1 VSRGVATLA
10 LLAALASP
18 VLADKVPKPGPPRV
32 AKVEP
37 PSWWPGHTI
46 NPVRLLIRG
55 QNLGG
60 ARVEPAPGLSIGALR
75 ANERGSYLFVDVS
88 IDASAS
94 PGPRTL
100 RVSSPGGTT
109 TAPFEVLAPLFP
121 QGRFAGIN
129 PDDVVYLIMPDRF
142 ANGDPKNDDP
152 AVSKG
157 LLDRAR
163 ARYYHGGDLQGVIDR
178 LPYLKDLGVTALW
191 LNPWYD
197 NVDHL
202 NARESYDGAPITDYH
217 GYGAVDFYAVEEHFG
232 DLAKLRELV
241 DKAHAAGLKIVQDQ
255 VANHSGPYH
264 PWVQD
269 PPTPSWYNGTADKHL
284 DCTWQTWTLAD
295 PHSPER
301 MQRETL
307 QGWFVN
313 ILPDLNQDDPEVA
326 RYVIQNSLWW
336 VDVTGLDA
344 IRQDTL
350 PYVPRRF
357 WSEWMTA
364 IKRDH
369 STLSVVG
376 ELFDG
381 DPALVSFFEGG
392 ATRYDGV
399 DSGLD
404 TLFDFPLYYPIRSA
418 FAQGQ
423 SIRPLAQML
432 ARDRLYL
439 RSGSLWT
446 FLGLHDVPRFMN
458 EPGAT
463 TAGLKLAMTFLLTA
477 RGTPLLYYG
486 DELALPGG
494 ADPDNRRDFPGGF
507 PGDAASGFEAA
518 GRTPEQQAVWDH
530 VRRLAR
536 LRAELPALRRG
547 TTVHLLATDQAYAFA
562 RVTGSAE
569 SAVVIFN
576 NDTKPA
582 SLLVPVAGIRLA
594 DGALL
599 EDRLGAGPELRVDA
613 GQLSVRLPARSGAVY
628 TRQSPAQ

>member
-1 VSRGVATLA
+1 MRPAVGTLA
-10 LLAALASP
+10 LCGALAAPAF
-18 VLADKVPKPGPPRV
+18 AAKAQKPAPPRV
-32 AKVEP
+32 AKLEP

-46 NPVRLLIRG
+46 DPVRLWIRG
-55 QNLGG
+55 QNLAG
-60 ARVEPAPGLSIGALR
+60 ARVDAGPGLSIGAVR
-75 ANERGSYLFVDVS
+75 ANQRGSYLFVDVS
-88 IDASAS
+88 IDPAAA

-100 RVSSPGGTT
+100 KLSGPGGAT
-109 TAPFEVLAPLFP
+109 TAAFEVLAPLP
-121 QGRFAGIN
+121 REGRFAGITS
-129 PDDVVYLIMPDRF
+129 DDVVYLIMPDRF
-142 ANGDPKNDDP
+142 ANGDPRNDDP

-157 LLDRAR
+157 LLDRAQG
-163 ARYYHGGDLQGVIDR
+163 RYYHGGDLQGVIDR

-197 NVDHL
+197 NVNHL
-202 NARESYDGAPITDYH
+202 NARETYDGASVTDYH

-241 DKAHAAGLKIVQDQ
+241 DQAHAAGLKIVQDQ

-269 PPTPSWYNGTADKHL
+269 APTPSWYNGAADKHL

-295 PHSPER
+295 PYSPER

-326 RYVIQNSLWW
+326 RYVIQNTLWW
-336 VDVTGLDA
+336 VGVSGLDA

-350 PYVPRRF
+350 PYVHRRF
-357 WSEWMTA
+357 WGEWMAA
-364 IKRDH
+364 IKREH
-369 STLSVVG
+369 PALSVVG

-392 ATRYDGV
+392 AARYDGI
-399 DSGLD
+399 DSRID
-404 TLFDFPLYYPIRSA
+404 TLFDFPLYYPLRSA
-418 FAQGQ
+418 FAQGH

-439 RSGSLWT
+439 RPGALWT

-494 ADPDNRRDFPGGF
+494 GDPDNRRDFPGGF
-507 PGDAASGFEAA
+507 EGDPANAFEAA
-518 GRTPEQQAVWDH
+518 GRSPEQHAVWDH

-536 LRAELPALRRG
+536 LRGELSALRRG
-547 TTVHLLATDQAYAFA
+547 ATLHLVATEQAYAFA
-562 RVTGSAE
+562 RVTESGE
-569 SAVVIFN
+569 SAVVVFN
-576 NDTKPA
+576 NDTKPV
-582 SLLVPVAGIRLA
+582 SLVVPIAGTRLA
-594 DGALL
+594 EGTIL
-599 EDRLGAGPELRVDA
+599 EDRLGVCAELRVEA
-613 GQLSVRLPARSGAVY
+613 GRVSVTLPARSAALY
-628 TRQSPAQ
+628 TLR